1 MLRINPTKGL
11 FGIVVYG
18 ILKDRFKGES
28 VVIGADCHDLGAFPA
43 ITKLGTNNRLQS
55 KLIYVTQDTL
65 NEFDRIEGVPYLYTR
80 ELIKVGDVTAF
91 IYVYVDKEEIENT
104 PLITNWESKK

>member
-1 MLRINPTKGL
+1 MLCLKPNAGKFPVI
-11 FGIVVYG
+11 VYG

-43 ITKLGTNNRLQS
+43 ITKLGTDNRLQA

-65 NEFDRIEGVPYLYTR
+65 NDFDRIEGVPYLYTR
-80 ELIKVGDVTAF
+80 ELINYRGVAAF
-91 IYVYVDKEEIENT
+91 IYVYVDKEELKNT
-104 PLITNWESKK
+104 PLITNWER